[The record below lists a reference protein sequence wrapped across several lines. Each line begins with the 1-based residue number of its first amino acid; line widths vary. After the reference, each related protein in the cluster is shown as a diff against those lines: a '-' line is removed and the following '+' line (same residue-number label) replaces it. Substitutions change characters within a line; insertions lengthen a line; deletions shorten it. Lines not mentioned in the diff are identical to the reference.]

1 MNLEKNAL
9 ERWHNKLRLLQL
21 TDYSSIVNVLD
32 EALMG
37 EVPLLKERVKKLA
50 KSAQNYLYFAQ
61 NSKWTYTEILD
72 IGNKKVQ
79 PLSASALK
87 SLDKHLAKLEA
98 AIEKDSDEE

>member
-21 TDYSSIVNVLD
+21 TDYSSIEDVWN

-37 EVPLLKERVKKLA
+37 EVPFLKERVKKLA

-61 NSKWTYTEILD
+61 NSNSEILD